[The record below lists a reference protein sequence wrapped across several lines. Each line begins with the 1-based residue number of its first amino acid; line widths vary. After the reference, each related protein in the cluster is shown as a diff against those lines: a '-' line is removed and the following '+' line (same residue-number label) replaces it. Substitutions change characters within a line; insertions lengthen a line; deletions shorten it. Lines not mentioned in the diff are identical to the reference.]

1 MKISR
6 LIKWLVD
13 RLMAAIALI
22 LLSPLIIIV
31 VIAVAIK
38 MGSPVV
44 FSQDRP
50 GKNSR
55 IFKFYK
61 FRTMTNRRDLDGK
74 LLPDRDR
81 LTPFGEWLRQT
92 SLDELPQ
99 LWNVLKGDM
108 SFIGPRPLIVLYLD
122 RYSPQQARRHEVLPG
137 ITGLAQINGRN
148 AISWP
153 EKFKLDVSYIDN
165 WSLLLDLKILVVTAI
180 KVIKKDGINQEGFT
194 TSKEFK
200 GEV

>member
-1 MKISR
+1 MKIQR
-6 LIKWLVD
+6 LIKWLID

-22 LLSPLIIIV
+22 LFSPLILV
-31 VIAVAIK
+31 VAIAVAMN

-44 FSQDRP
+44 FAQDRP
-50 GKNSR
+50 GHNSR

-61 FRTMTNRRDLDGK
+61 FRTMTNKRDLDGK

-81 LTPFGEWLRQT
+81 ITPFGEWLRHT

-108 SFIGPRPLIVLYLD
+108 SFIGPRPLIVSYLD

-153 EKFKLDVSYIDN
+153 AKFKLDVSYIDN
-165 WSLLLDLKILVVTAI
+165 WSLLLDLKILVVTVI
-180 KVIKKDGINQEGFT
+180 KVVKKDGINQEGYT

-200 GEV
+200 GET